1 MNRRAVSWAIMT
13 QAASLRRGSTI
24 DPIVSSSDEAD
35 AHSVKHDGAS
45 GSLDARLRTRV
56 GASDVRRLRTGPPG
70 FLTAPTP
77 MTSPYYIDE
86 SLTSEEAQRRFA
98 DDGRGREVREHGF
111 YRLAIRRSNSPG
123 WVFRFRG
130 GDANV
135 GAILATLNDLP
146 TLR

>member
-1 MNRRAVSWAIMT
+1 
-13 QAASLRRGSTI
+13 
-24 DPIVSSSDEAD
+24 
-35 AHSVKHDGAS
+35 
-45 GSLDARLRTRV
+45 
-56 GASDVRRLRTGPPG
+56 
-70 FLTAPTP
+70 

-123 WVFRFRG
+123 WVFRFHG
-130 GDANV
+130 GDTNV
-135 GAILATLNDLP
+135 GAILATLNDLS